1 MPQPLTMKPEPRMPR
16 AVALLATVV
25 LGFAGSVTS
34 AAPASAYQPSPGA
47 VYVADNPASCN
58 KRPCVLYPK
67 SAQLPDG
74 RIVVTFENSQSA
86 VVGQT
91 LPVYS
96 SDDQGATWQKRA
108 DIKPP
113 AQMSTDPAVAK
124 YTSNWTNAQPYVL
137 PQAVGDLAEGTLVVA
152 SIVSGDDAY
161 YNEQKAADPTWTP
174 SGDGDRRDVALALYA
189 SSDRGS
195 TWRFLNIIAAG
206 GWQGGS
212 AGAIGRTSQANSTKQ
227 VDPIW
232 EPHLLA
238 YQGQLVAF
246 YSDENDYLSYDSTTG
261 VPTIDPANATA
272 ADSTGQV
279 LVHRTWN
286 GRSTAWSDPVI
297 DVAGLT
303 VDRGN
308 GKTQIGGGRPGMTTV
323 TQTTDGKWMLTHEWF
338 GGGADVQ
345 YHVSDSPLTFRNAPG
360 RPITDLPVPSGGRTL
375 ATGGSPVLSAL
386 PDGRIAYNAAGSA
399 SLWVNETGRS
409 DGTWKEYQTP
419 IGGGYS
425 RTIQPVDA
433 NGRVLVF
440 QAAWAGGSTGPIA
453 YADVDLGRS
462 AGDYATLVNRKT
474 GQVLA
479 PTGGK
484 TQDANLTGNA
494 PDLVSQAA
502 STADTQQWHVVS
514 KGSNVTFLNKSGGR
528 AAGVWTGQGV
538 AGRQLAQW
546 VDDGGSDKVWT
557 LEPTSDGYQRIRST
571 VNSSLYVTGA
581 QASGAVTIENA
592 LAAGSDGTGDDAQ
605 EWKIVTAT
613 APPTTSTLRGVASTR
628 CLDVPNGATGAQ
640 AQIWDCSG
648 NANQTI
654 TSTAAGELRVAGK
667 CLAAEADGVLNGTRV
682 ILWDC
687 NGKNSQK
694 WNVRLDGSIA
704 NRGSGLVLD
713 VTSRATANGS
723 KVQLWAPTGG
733 GNQQW
738 TR

>member
-1 MPQPLTMKPEPRMPR
+1 MPQPTPTRRSPWIPKATALVA
-16 AVALLATVV
+16 AVALGLTGLIA
-25 LGFAGSVTS
+25 S

-152 SIVSGDDAY
+152 SIVSGDDEY
-161 YNEQKAADPTWTP
+161 YNEQKAANSSWVP

-189 SSDRGS
+189 STDRGS
-195 TWRFLNIIAAG
+195 TWRFVNIIAAG

-212 AGAIGRTSQANSTKQ
+212 AGALGRTSTANSTKQ
-227 VDPIW
+227 VDPVW

-246 YSDENDYLSYDSTTG
+246 YSDENGYLSYDSTSG

-272 ADSTGQV
+272 ADSGGQV

-286 GRSTAWSDPVI
+286 GRGGAWSDPVI
-297 DVAGLT
+297 DVPGLT

-308 GKTQIGGGRPGMTTV
+308 GKTEIGGGRPGMTTV
-323 TQTTDGKWMLTHEWF
+323 AQTTDGKWIQTYEWW

-345 YHVSDSPLTFRNAPG
+345 YRISDSPLTFRSATAHAIG
-360 RPITDLPVPSGGRTL
+360 DLPVPSGAHTL
-375 ATGGSPVLSAL
+375 TTGGSPVLSAL

-581 QASGAVTIENA
+581 QAGGAVTIENA

-613 APPTTSTLRGVASTR
+613 APPTTFTLRGVASAR
-628 CLDVPNGATGAQ
+628 CLDVPNGATGVQ
-640 AQIWDCSG
+640 VQIWDCVG
-648 NANQTI
+648 NANQAI
-654 TSTAAGELRVAGK
+654 TATAAGELRVSGK
-667 CLAAEADGVLNGTRV
+667 CLAADADGVVSGTRV

-704 NRGSGLVLD
+704 NKASGLVLD
-713 VTSRATANGS
+713 VNAWGTANGT
-723 KVQLWAPTGG
+723 KVQLWTPTAGA
-733 GNQQW
+733 NQQW